1 MAAQLLVN
9 NDNNVLLQG
18 YQLAATGTIV
28 TDAEASFTVFLDE
41 ELTRAAS
48 SLSNVA
54 MSFVTGSS
62 GNYVGLI
69 PGSAALTPG
78 ATYWIVVSFSNYR
91 DQFVASFEAAVRTG
105 SNG

>member
-1 MAAQLLVN
+1 
-9 NDNNVLLQG
+9 
-18 YQLAATGTIV
+18 
-28 TDAEASFTVFLDE
+28 
-41 ELTRAAS
+41 
-48 SLSNVA
+48 